1 MTVNIAK
8 ITSIGA
14 SMSRSSTLLRGDIRR
29 SIQVDKI
36 YRSEIVKKKQ
46 ELIRIRDNTFNSLSA
61 GLSEDQSGGGGG
73 IGGIITWLL
82 GEEAA
87 RRIFRKFR
95 PGGRGPGGGG
105 RITFGRGSGGPKGPL
120 GGIGRTFGK
129 SGIGRTLTKAGLKR
143 VPFLD
148 IAFGA
153 LAYGD
158 RRNQGQTQGQAI
170 GGAIAQTGGS
180 IGGGL
185 IGQALIPVPVLGYI
199 IGSVVGSTLTTT
211 IFDKVTGVDKVE
223 SGAEKRRILEEEKF
237 SAGPSY
243 FSASLDRFDLVLDKF
258 QLVFP
263 FLIQNKGREIFPDN
277 IGSIIPD
284 PKPPSSTNEFSA
296 VQIGLD
302 VLSIATLIFS
312 LANSFVGVVGDE
324 VPASALVATR
334 LAKYR
339 RLLQGIGLL
348 KKPITKTYTRPNTSG
363 VTVDPV
369 QTRVQLENTFNPL
382 RPRKPGENLVGD
394 ILKRDQ
400 IGRDNPLL
408 NMIKGANRTIQKRY
422 GNNNKT
428 TLEGNISKDVP
439 QLMTG
444 GNVRV
449 DAPEGGGLVQLMVHG
464 KEDIQVVPIEN
475 NFTRSRGG
483 KTKPNTIVRN
493 TISKGRSG
501 QAPPIRGGGQAVPP
515 KVILART
522 DPFVAAAKYS
532 QMIGQL
538 TT

>member
-46 ELIRIRDNTFNSLSA
+46 ELIRIRDNTFNSLSV

-302 VLSIATLIFS
+302 VLSIATLLFS

-324 VPASALVATR
+324 IPASAVVATR

-339 RLLQGIGLL
+339 KLLQSLGLM
-348 KKPITKTYTRPNTSG
+348 KRPITKTYTRRLNTSG

-369 QTRVQLENTFNPL
+369 KTRVQLENTFNPL
-382 RPRKPGENLVGD
+382 RVRKPGENVIGD
-394 ILKRDQ
+394 ILR
-400 IGRDNPLL
+400 RDNPLL
-408 NMIKGANRTIQKRY
+408 DIIKKANRKVEKKY
-422 GNNNKT
+422 NVKPGST
-428 TLEGNISKDVP
+428 TLEGNVSKDVP

>member
-1 MTVNIAK
+1 MTVDVAK
-8 ITSIGA
+8 ITAIGESLSRNTALLGTDVRKSI
-14 SMSRSSTLLRGDIRR
+14 R
-29 SIQVDKI
+29 VDTI
-36 YRSEIVKKKQ
+36 YRSQTIKTKTALLRTREITYNK
-46 ELIRIRDNTFNSLSA
+46 LAA
-61 GLSEDQSGGGGG
+61 GLRTNQSGTGG
-73 IGGIITWLL
+73 IGGIIEWLI

-129 SGIGRTLTKAGLKR
+129 SGIGRTLTKTGLKR

-258 QLVFP
+258 QLVSP

-302 VLSIATLIFS
+302 VLSIATLLFS

-324 VPASALVATR
+324 IPASALVATR

-348 KKPITKTYTRPNTSG
+348 KRPITKTYTRSNTSG

-369 QTRVQLENTFNPL
+369 QTRVRLENTFNPL
-382 RPRKPGENLVGD
+382 RVRKPGENVIGD
-394 ILKRDQ
+394 ILR
-400 IGRDNPLL
+400 RDNPLL
-408 NMIKGANRTIQKRY
+408 DIIKNANRKIRKKFPDTKP
-422 GNNNKT
+422 GST
-428 TLEGNISKDVP
+428 TLEGNVSKDVP
-439 QLMTG
+439 QFMTG

-464 KEDIQVVPIEN
+464 KEDIQVVPREN